1 MKDHNKRLGKPF
13 LFTLTALVL
22 SITFQS
28 AWAEREIRHNYAA
41 GNPKE
46 ELALDILK
54 LALEA
59 APGNEIY
66 TFRSVPEFLS
76 EGRLMQTLEDG
87 DIDVAWAGTQQEYEE
102 RLRPVR
108 VPIFK
113 GMLGHRIFIIR
124 QGDQARFN
132 QVRNLDDLRQ
142 IPGGQGRFWGDTK
155 ILQHSN
161 LNIITTSKYENLF
174 PMLEG
179 GRFDYFPRGVHEPW
193 SEVENR
199 PELKLTIEKRILLI
213 YPLPMYFFVEKDD
226 EVLARAIEQGLRNSI
241 EDGSF
246 DEFFFNRPIIKNALE
261 QGNLSERLVLRIP
274 NPNLSPQ
281 TPLEENQLWL
291 DISDL

>member
-1 MKDHNKRLGKPF
+1 MTDHNKRLGKPF
-13 LFTLTALVL
+13 LLALVGVVF
-22 SITFQS
+22 SITLEP

-54 LALEA
+54 LALES
-59 APGNEIY
+59 APGNETY
-66 TFRSVPEFLS
+66 SFRSVPEFLS

-102 RLRPVR
+102 RLRPIR

-132 QVRNLDDLRQ
+132 QVQSLDDLRQ

-179 GRFDYFPRGVHEPW
+179 GRFDYFPRAVHEPW
-193 SEVENR
+193 SEVESR
-199 PELKLTIEKRILLI
+199 PELNLTIEKRILLI
-213 YPLPMYFFVEKDD
+213 YPLPMYFFVEKGD
-226 EVLARAIEQGLRNSI
+226 EALARAIEQGLRNSI

-261 QGNLSERLVLRIP
+261 QANLSERLVLRIP

-281 TPLEENQLWL
+281 TPLEEKQLWL
-291 DISDL
+291 DIADL

>member
-1 MKDHNKRLGKPF
+1 MRYHSKGGSQLFRLV
-13 LFTLTALVL
+13 LTALMFSVMSQL
-22 SITFQS
+22 V
-28 AWAEREIRHNYAA
+28 WAEREIRHNYAA

-54 LALEA
+54 LALET
-59 APGNEIY
+59 APGNETY
-66 TFRSVPEFLS
+66 SFRSVPEFLS

-87 DIDVAWAGTQQEYEE
+87 DIDVAWAGTQSEYEE
-102 RLRPVR
+102 RLRPIR

-113 GMLGHRIFIIR
+113 GLLGHRIFIIR

-132 QVRNLDDLRQ
+132 RVQSLDDLRE

-193 SEVENR
+193 SEVKSR
-199 PELKLTIEKRILLI
+199 PELNLTVEKRILLI
-213 YPLPMYFFVEKDD
+213 YPLPMYFFVEKSDKD
-226 EVLARAIEQGLRNSI
+226 LAGAIEQGLRRSI

-261 QGNLSERLVLRIP
+261 QANLAERLVLRIP

-281 TPLEENQLWL
+281 TPLEEKQLWL

>member
-1 MKDHNKRLGKPF
+1 MKDHNKRLVKYF
-13 LFTLTALVL
+13 LFTLAGLVF
-22 SITFQS
+22 SITVQS

-54 LALEA
+54 LALET
-59 APGNEIY
+59 APGNETY

-87 DIDVAWAGTQQEYEE
+87 DIDVAWAGTQTEYEE
-102 RLRPVR
+102 RLRPIR

-124 QGDQARFN
+124 RGDQARFD
-132 QVRNLDDLRQ
+132 QVQNLDDLRQ

-155 ILQHSN
+155 ILQHSG
-161 LNIITTSKYENLF
+161 LNVITTSKYENLF

-179 GRFDYFPRGVHEPW
+179 GRFDYFPRAVHEPW

-199 PELKLTIEKRILLI
+199 PELNLTIEKRILLI

-226 EVLARAIEQGLRNSI
+226 EDLAGAIEQGLRNSI
-241 EDGSF
+241 ENGSF

-261 QGNLSERLVLRIP
+261 YANLAERLVLRIP

-281 TPLEENQLWL
+281 TPLEEKQLWL
-291 DISDL
+291 DIADL